1 MQNLIGSRKVK
12 NFQRN
17 FSQRECVLAVASIA
31 PLSART
37 MILPMLLQ
45 SNERSKVEFRHN
57 NERALSYFTKDDK
70 KKILLAYLES
80 KSNTLLINII

>member
-1 MQNLIGSRKVK
+1 
-12 NFQRN
+12 
-17 FSQRECVLAVASIA
+17 
-31 PLSART
+31 

-70 KKILLAYLES
+70 KKILLAYLEP